1 MHRLLVLALFLLG
14 GRAIGQELAWPSPGE
29 HVAVQLRDA
38 RSVRGVVTG
47 ETTEHQLA
55 LASERR
61 GITSESAFPRSKIAK
76 IEKLSPVELLLN
88 EIPDSPPESALAP
101 ITPKAK
107 PRAPVMKVRS
117 LLVRARLANWDN
129 DPEPDGLLVE
139 VTPLDGMGR
148 FAAVGGSIDL
158 ELYGERHQQGGF
170 VFDDREPFT
179 LLDRH
184 AKIVRAVDA
193 GPESFVV
200 RFPFRRFHPDRNLE
214 ISTYGLVRARFSV
227 PGQGVFEAADD
238 WTVIRDSSRFRDD
251 VQQLTGKRY
260 LKQEQT
266 ILQQTPFDVRR
277 VSP

>member
-1 MHRLLVLALFLLG
+1 MHRFLVLALFLLG

-61 GITSESAFPRSKIAK
+61 GITSESAFQRSKIAK
-76 IEKLSPVELLLN
+76 IAKLPPVELLLDA
-88 EIPDSPPESALAP
+88 IPDSRPETSPSSAAFVE
-101 ITPKAK
+101 K
-107 PRAPVMKVRS
+107 PRAPVTKVRS
-117 LLVRARLANWDN
+117 LSIRARLANWDN

-139 VTPLDGMGR
+139 LTPLDGIGQ

-193 GPESFVV
+193 GTESFVV

-214 ISTYGLVRARFSV
+214 ISTYALVRARFSV